1 MSTSRCER
9 AAASGWHMRS
19 ENLEEDMETIRL
31 TTAQAIVRWLLNQHT
46 VVDDRQ
52 VPIFAGAMGIFG
64 HGNVTCLAEALQPV
78 QDRLPTWRGQNE
90 QSMAL
95 AAVAYAK
102 AMRGRRIMIATSSI
116 GPGCTNMVTA
126 AAVAHANRIPVLI
139 LSGDTFQHRIVDPVL
154 QQIEVFEDPTVT
166 VCDTFKPVSRFW
178 DRITRPEQV
187 VQSLPQVLA
196 VMLDPATRGPA
207 FLALPQDIQ
216 AEAYDYPARFF
227 DPQVH
232 YIRRPG
238 PDARD
243 VEKAAAILSRACR
256 PMIIS
261 GGGVH
266 YSDAVATLTGFAE
279 RRGIPVVE
287 TVAGK
292 ATLVHNHPNYAGPIG
307 VTGSAAANSVAE
319 DADVV
324 LAVGTRLQ
332 DFTTGSWSVF
342 KHPEVRFISI
352 NTARWDA
359 HKQSATPVIG
369 DAQVSIEAVDRL
381 LGNYRAPTSWLESA
395 QAHIADWHGYLDSWK
410 SDQAGEKPAY
420 AQVIQMVNEI
430 CDDDDYCLSAAGGLP
445 GELTMGWRSKSVGSF
460 DSEYGYST
468 MGYEIAGAWGA
479 RIARSSGDVIAWVG
493 DGSYLMMNSDIYSTV
508 LTGQKVIFMVMDN
521 GGFAVINRLQVNT
534 GGAEFNNLLRTTRH
548 EEYFRVDFVSN
559 IRSMGARVEKV
570 ERLEDLPEAWRRA
583 KSSDR
588 SYAIVMDI
596 DQYTWTEG
604 GAWWEVGIPE
614 VSDREQVRVARAE
627 WEAERKHQR
636 VGV

>member
-1 MSTSRCER
+1 
-9 AAASGWHMRS
+9 
-19 ENLEEDMETIRL
+19 METVRL
-31 TTAQAIVRWLLNQHT
+31 TAAQAIVRWLLNQHI
-46 VVDDRQ
+46 VVDGEE
-52 VPIFAGAMGIFG
+52 VPIFAGAFGIFG
-64 HGNVTCLAEALQPV
+64 HGNVTCLAEALEPV
-78 QDRLPTWRGQNE
+78 QDRLPTWRGHNE

-126 AAVAHANRIPVLI
+126 AAVAHANRLPLLI
-139 LSGDTFQHRIVDPVL
+139 FSGDTFQHRIVDPVL

-166 VCDTFKPVSRFW
+166 VCDTFKPVSRYW

-187 VQSLPQVLA
+187 VRSLPQALA

-207 FLALPQDIQ
+207 FFALPQDVQ

-227 DPQVH
+227 ERTVH
-232 YIRRPG
+232 HIRRPR
-238 PDARD
+238 PDHRDLLRAASVLVGAR
-243 VEKAAAILSRACR
+243 S

-266 YSDAVATLTGFAE
+266 YSGAVAELTAFAE

-292 ATLVHNHPNYAGPIG
+292 ATMTHDHPNYAGPIG

-332 DFTTGSWSVF
+332 DFTTGSWAVF
-342 KHPEVRFISI
+342 KHPDVRFVSV

-359 HKQSATPVIG
+359 HKQMAIPVVG
-369 DAQVSIEAVDRL
+369 DAKDSIEGLDGL
-381 LGNYRAPTSWLESA
+381 LGDYRAPGSWLSTA
-395 QAHIADWHGYLDSWK
+395 QGHIAAWHRYLDSWK
-410 SDQAGEKPAY
+410 SREVKGAPAY
-420 AQVIQMVNEI
+420 AQVIQVVNEL

-445 GELTMGWRSKSVGSF
+445 GELTMGWRSRSVGSF

-479 RIARSSGDVIAWVG
+479 RMARPDGDVIAWVG

-508 LTGQKVIFMVMDN
+508 MTGHKVIFMVMDN
-521 GGFAVINRLQVNT
+521 GGFAVINRLQVGT

-548 EEYFRVDFVSN
+548 AEYFRVDFAAHAEA
-559 IRSMGARVEKV
+559 MGAIAERV
-570 ERLEDLPEAWRRA
+570 ERLEDLPDAWRRA
-583 KSSDR
+583 KAADR

-604 GAWWEVGIPE
+604 GAWWEVGVPE
-614 VSDREQVRVARAE
+614 VSDREQVRVARAS